1 MNEKNKDSLENNIRE
16 NMAKPKP
23 RSATAYGLRDS
34 GMEADTVSRENAMKP
49 KSVEIDGQKVEQHS
63 LLEQIKVDEY
73 LAKKRAM
80 RCKNRGLKIARM
92 KHSGS
97 N

>member
-1 MNEKNKDSLENNIRE
+1 MDDKNQDSLENNIRE
-16 NMAKPKP
+16 NMA
-23 RSATAYGLRDS
+23 
-34 GMEADTVSRENAMKP
+34 KP

-73 LAKKRAM
+73 LAKKEAM
-80 RCKNRGLKIARM
+80 KSKNWGLKIARM
-92 KHSGS
+92 EHSGT